1 MPSAVGTG
9 GQKSRKLPKEAVVQ
23 KIVIRKEKG
32 KLTVLRDQKV
42 EKKESKEEGK
52 KRVSDRSTKA
62 KSVHIVSL

>member
-1 MPSAVGTG
+1 
-9 GQKSRKLPKEAVVQ
+9 VQ

-42 EKKESKEEGK
+42 EKKESKEEGT